1 MTYEEQQLKR
11 LNIGSKYPLKI
22 VVHDD
27 EGRTTNFLNVS
38 QSLLDALRNI
48 EVYREK
54 IVTEKESQQ

>member
-27 EGRTTNFLNVS
+27 EGRKTNFLNVT
-38 QSLLDALRNI
+38 QTLLDALRNI
-48 EVYREK
+48 EIYREK
-54 IVTEKESQQ
+54 IVTDKEAQQ

>member
-27 EGRTTNFLNVS
+27 KGRTTNFLNIS

-54 IVTEKESQQ
+54 IVTEKEAQQ

>member
-38 QSLLDALRNI
+38 QSLLDALCNI

-54 IVTEKESQQ
+54 TVTEKAVDE

>member
-1 MTYEEQQLKR
+1 MTYEEKQLQH
-11 LNIGSKYPLKI
+11 LNLKGVHPLKI

-27 EGRTTNFLNVS
+27 EGRTTNFLNIS

-54 IVTEKESQQ
+54 IVTEKEAQQ